1 MDLTENQRTRHGR
14 DLSITRKPCPKN
26 TYPALFKKK
35 ASCIKEDVYLAIETI
50 NLLGDCIWR

>member
-1 MDLTENQRTRHGR
+1 MTENQRTRHGR

-26 TYPALFKKK
+26 TYPALLKKK